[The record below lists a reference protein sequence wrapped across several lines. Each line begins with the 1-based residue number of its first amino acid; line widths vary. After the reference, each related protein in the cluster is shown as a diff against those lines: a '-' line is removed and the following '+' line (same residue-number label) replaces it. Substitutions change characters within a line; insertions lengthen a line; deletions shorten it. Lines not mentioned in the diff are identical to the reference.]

1 MEYKKY
7 KVVIAQSGKLDVK
20 EKKKYILQ
28 QFKYREYAENF
39 SKKIKKAVLALDTL
53 PTGYNTTGFRY
64 RGYDIYMKPC
74 ESYLLFY
81 TVDEAVKTV
90 TVLRVM
96 QDGMDWQYIIKG
108 LIILVACAID
118 MRKYRARK

>member
-1 MEYKKY
+1 MENKKY

-64 RGYDIYMKPC
+64 RGYDIYMKPWNPC
-74 ESYLLFY
+74 RSCFRSWYFSFTSCIFILLFSY
-81 TVDEAVKTV
+81 
-90 TVLRVM
+90 
-96 QDGMDWQYIIKG
+96 
-108 LIILVACAID
+108 
-118 MRKYRARK
+118 

>member
-1 MEYKKY
+1 MENKKY

-74 ESYLLFY
+74 ESYLLFHAGWNGLAVYHQSVAAGKRIGY
-81 TVDEAVKTV
+81 TKR
-90 TVLRVM
+90 L
-96 QDGMDWQYIIKG
+96 
-108 LIILVACAID
+108 
-118 MRKYRARK
+118 